1 MRIFPGFHTPAAQPA
16 TLNLMCH
23 VLQNRVLRG
32 AVISHTTAA
41 ALLGIPVPWW
51 VDGRVG
57 LLAGAAYVDAAGET
71 LTPSTLPSSSGISTP
86 GGSTPRAGAD
96 LAGAGHSNI
105 RTRRTPI
112 TPITPITPQSG
123 IRPRQSIDR
132 YERLIAPPTIHCRV
146 PGSSTRSAGPHVV
159 VHRKGPSATVTW
171 RGLVLSHPH
180 VVLLE
185 LATLLEHDEIV
196 AAVDRLIGR
205 NPPLPGIT
213 LTSISDAVTS
223 FRGLPGAPA
232 LRRALGDARPGTDSP
247 GESRTRLLLMRA
259 GFPEPTPNLRVR
271 DPDTGRPRYIDLA
284 YPDQRIGIEYD
295 GLHHQVNAGQ
305 WREDHARRDSL
316 ASIGWTLRFLNANDI
331 ASPARFLSA
340 LRRSFLHVSAAA
352 PHESNWTGSAG
363 HTLARPRRG
372 ARPSTARRR

>member
-1 MRIFPGFHTPAAQPA
+1 MPRPAEPGAP
-16 TLNLMCH
+16 L
-23 VLQNRVLRG
+23 

-57 LLAGAAYVDAAGET
+57 LLAGATYVDAAGQT
-71 LTPSTLPSSSGISTP
+71 LIPSTLPSSTGSTP
-86 GGSTPRAGAD
+86 GGSTPRAGED
-96 LAGAGHSNI
+96 LPGAGHSGVLS
-105 RTRRTPI
+105 RRTPVA
-112 TPITPITPQSG
+112 PQSG
-123 IRPRQSIDR
+123 IWPRQSIDR
-132 YERLIAPPTIHCRV
+132 YERLVAPPTLHCRV
-146 PGSSTRSAGPHVV
+146 PGSSTGSAGPHVI
-159 VHRKGPSATVTW
+159 VHRKGPAATVTW

-185 LATLLEHDEIV
+185 LATLLDHDEIV

-213 LTSISDAVTS
+213 LSTISHAVTS

-247 GESRTRLLLMRA
+247 GESRARLLLMRA
-259 GFPEPTPNLRVR
+259 GFPEPTPNLQVL

-284 YPDQRIGIEYD
+284 YPDQRIGVEYD

-331 ASPARFLSA
+331 ASPTRFLSA
-340 LRRSFLHVSAAA
+340 LRRSFLHVGAAA
-352 PHESNWTGSAG
+352 PPESNWAGAAG
-363 HTLARPRRG
+363 HALARPRR
-372 ARPSTARRR
+372 ARPYTARRR